1 MSTLYVDNLQP
12 NLGSQVEIP
21 ALKPISGSVVQVVQD
36 YKTDATVYN
45 GVDTYHN
52 VMTVSITPK
61 YANSKMLIS
70 SDVSYCYQN
79 GQQQFEWYFHLNRSI
94 NGSVFGVIGAGDAAG
109 SRQSGWFQPSGAE
122 TSSLSPYMMFGT
134 LSGTYLD
141 SPATTQAITYNL
153 VFRSHTNSFYI
164 NRSVNDTDGSGYSK
178 RLTSNLTVMEI
189 AQ

>member
-1 MSTLYVDNLQP
+1 MSVLYVDNLQP

-45 GVDTYHN
+45 GVDTYHT
-52 VMTVSITPK
+52 VMSVSITPK

-70 SDVSYCYQN
+70 SDVSYGYTA
-79 GQQQFEWYFHLNRSI
+79 GQAQYEWYFYLDRSI
-94 NGSVFGVIGAGDAAG
+94 GGGAFGFIGVGDAAG
-109 SRQSGWFQPSGAE
+109 SRQRGWFQPLGNL
-122 TSSLSPYMMFGT
+122 TGTTQDHMTLGT

-141 SPATTQAITYNL
+141 SPATTQAITYKL
-153 VFRSHTNSFYI
+153 AFRSHTNSFYI
-164 NRSVNDTDGSGYSK
+164 NRSPIDTDGSGYSK
-178 RLTSNLTVMEI
+178 RLTSNLTIMEI